1 VQTHTELPARLA
13 NCTDEASAIRETE
26 KFIGTTFHCDT
37 AINRDE
43 TFGLANRL
51 QLPGEPEIDVRLG
64 YIRGWI
70 PWLSQANSW
79 ARTAA
84 MYLQSHLQIQESHV
98 NSLRAE
104 ELSTLAARAELD
116 AMRAQIRPHFLFNTL
131 NSIHSFVRAD
141 PARAENVI
149 EQLSEL
155 MRSVLA
161 SPDEDMIPLEKEL
174 NTVKNYLA
182 IEKARYGDRLIYTIN
197 VPRALGN
204 WMIPP
209 FSIQPLVENVMK
221 HGVDAQ
227 FEPVTL
233 SIQAV
238 SIQAATHGKLI
249 NIQVI
254 DDGPGLAA
262 TNRGLG
268 MAMKNIKARLT
279 RLYGD
284 EANLSLA
291 TNKSGGLTATLTV
304 PETVPETAPDGAQG
318 K

>member
-1 VQTHTELPARLA
+1 
-13 NCTDEASAIRETE
+13 
-26 KFIGTTFHCDT
+26 
-37 AINRDE
+37 
-43 TFGLANRL
+43 
-51 QLPGEPEIDVRLG
+51 LG
-64 YIRGWI
+64 HIRGWI

-84 MYLQSHLQIQESHV
+84 MYLQSHLQNQASHA
-98 NSLRAE
+98 NSLKAE

-141 PARAENVI
+141 PARAESVI

-182 IEKARYGDRLIYTIN
+182 IEKARYGDRLIYTID
-197 VPRALGN
+197 VPPVLEN

-233 SIQAV
+233 SIQAE
-238 SIQAATHGKLI
+238 SIQATAHGKLI
-249 NIQVI
+249 SIQVI

-284 EANLSLA
+284 EANLSLV

-304 PETVPETAPDGAQG
+304 PETPPTMAQG
-318 K
+318 KS